1 MSKLSITTTS
11 VLALV
16 ALSMASIAAGL
27 WFTRNPDMSQQVAV
41 LEAKVRENET
51 VIAGLRKQLS
61 SANRPHVT
69 GAAGASEIAAGNS
82 DMFAAKG
89 GQQGTLG
96 SATKG
101 APPTAAEAA
110 AATAAVAGTT
120 PVVKSDKRLA
130 QAEARYADLINQF
143 GLASDE
149 KEAFKALAAQRDD
162 IRKDTFS
169 KLSDPS
175 LTAAQR
181 QAILADAKAQVGQ
194 VDDSVRQFLNND
206 GDYNT
211 FQKWEAQNIERTQ
224 MDDARAIFDKNGVPL
239 SPEQETTLMDQAYG
253 LRTNNQGLGDPYSAD
268 TLAGRR
274 IDQNYIASAL
284 AKFDSDTAILVQGAR
299 SYMSPQQ
306 ILSFQAVR
314 YQQRV
319 QLESRLWGM
328 ARTTAQ

>member
-1 MSKLSITTTS
+1 MSKLSITTTT

-61 SANRPHVT
+61 SANRPHV
-69 GAAGASEIAAGNS
+69 AGASEIASGNS

-110 AATAAVAGTT
+110 AAAAAVAGTA

-143 GLASDE
+143 GLAPDE

-224 MDDARAIFDKNGVPL
+224 MDDARSIFDKNGVPL
-239 SPEQETTLMDQAYG
+239 SPQQETALIDQEYA

-268 TLAGRR
+268 RLAGGR

-284 AKFDSDTAILVQGAR
+284 AKFDSDTAILVQNAR

-306 ILSFQAVR
+306 ILSLQAAR
-314 YQQRV
+314 FQQRV
-319 QLESRLWGM
+319 LLEQRLWGM
-328 ARTTAQ
+328 ARTTN